1 MPKPYRREP
10 ITLQHYHREAQTWV
24 QLKDHAG
31 MDYAFDNRAAAET
44 AAGLI
49 STSAHSV
56 RVFPRPIHVL
66 AGLIRKSWPAPYF
79 GAVPYLQAMSRLSD
93 GSDRFG
99 QEDGEEIVMRFLAN
113 ASSYRGKPFG
123 EGPERE
129 DPFEIRNELKRI
141 IGIKPTVKKEK
152 KS

>member
-10 ITLQHYHREAQTWV
+10 ITLQHYHREAQSWV
-24 QLKDHAG
+24 QLKDHEG
-31 MDYAFDNRAAAET
+31 MDYAFDNRAAAEM
-44 AAGLI
+44 AAANFTEG
-49 STSAHSV
+49 TV

-66 AGLIRKSWPAPYF
+66 ADLIRKSWPAPYF